1 MKYLIAALFVLL
13 TSITTPPAYADG
25 AANTAQTLDVS
36 KLTAEQQKALTD
48 LATQFTANQTNVSSV
63 LDAIKGLSIDQK
75 TMSTWAVAGTEAGKA
90 VANFTEEIKMPVGQV
105 LDSFQGKVL
114 FLMFFMNYGGGKLAS
129 FGLDVGLF
137 LVLTP
142 IFLLFMR
149 GVFRRFVLHM
159 RMDVNKKWTLFR
171 SKAQGEALVDPKE
184 FPTSVNTSEAV
195 FGLAFIVVGSF
206 FYFAWMWPA
215 WPV

>member
-1 MKYLIAALFVLL
+1 MKYLITALFVLL
-13 TSITTPPAYADG
+13 TSIAAPLAYADTP
-25 AANTAQTLDVS
+25 ANTTQTLDVS

-75 TMSTWAVAGTEAGKA
+75 TMSTWADAGTEAGKA

-129 FGLDVGLF
+129 FGLNVGLF

-171 SKAQGEALVDPKE
+171 TKAQGEAPVSSDPRD
-184 FPTSVNTSEAV
+184 PTVNTSEALV
-195 FGLAFIVVGSF
+195 GMAFIVVGTF

-215 WPV
+215 WPA